1 MNEIVPRDIINFKNS
16 AECLA
21 AKFCHKRNISGVIV
35 KIDKDLCEIIVPG
48 FEYSVFARI
57 NDINLVAKH
66 HEVPV
71 VEGNE

>member
-1 MNEIVPRDIINFKNS
+1 MNKIAPRDIINFKSS

-21 AKFCHKRNISGVIV
+21 ARFCYERNISGVIV
-35 KIDKDLCEIIVPG
+35 KIKKDLCEIIVPG
-48 FEYSVFARI
+48 LEYSVFTKI

-71 VEGNE
+71 MEEYE